1 MDFAFTFHEKCA
13 YFLKD
18 FCIVLYEKSHT
29 RRERERERAPRKASG
44 VDSATFFTWILSY
57 FSGDMCILFERL
69 RCAFPGKTD
78 RGRSPRQASG
88 IDFGILFT
96 WILSYFSEEDCI
108 SFEKLL
114 HFFPEKPILE
124 ERDRERG
131 RSPRKASG
139 VDFGTHFTWILLLL
153 FMRNVQ
159 TF

>member
-1 MDFAFTFHEKCA
+1 MCILSKG
-13 YFLKD
+13 FLHSSLRKKP
-18 FCIVLYEKSHT
+18 YSKRE
-29 RRERERERAPRKASG
+29 RERERERERAPRKASG

-114 HFFPEKPILE
+114 HFFQKNRYSKREIESEGDLLEK
-124 ERDRERG
+124 
-131 RSPRKASG
+131 
-139 VDFGTHFTWILLLL
+139 LLVLTL
-153 FMRNVQ
+153 VHTSHGFC
-159 TF
+159 FYFS

>member
-29 RRERERERAPRKASG
+29 RRERERERERAPRKASG

-114 HFFPEKPILE
+114 HFFPENRYSKRE
-124 ERDRERG
+124 VEREGDP
-131 RSPRKASG
+131 SKS
-139 VDFGTHFTWILLLL
+139 FWC
-153 FMRNVQ
+153 
-159 TF
+159 

>member
-1 MDFAFTFHEKCA
+1 MCILSKG
-13 YFLKD
+13 FLHSSLRKKP
-18 FCIVLYEKSHT
+18 YSK
-29 RRERERERAPRKASG
+29 RERERERAPRKASG

-124 ERDRERG
+124 ERGRARG
-131 RSPRKASG
+131 RSLEK
-139 VDFGTHFTWILLLL
+139 LLVLTL
-153 FMRNVQ
+153 VHTSHGFC
-159 TF
+159 FYFS